1 MDFWDQHK
9 TITCF
14 YEKAGEEVCKKYGI
28 SQMEYDILMFID
40 ANPQYA
46 TAADIVR
53 VRKSAKSHVSTSLKR
68 LEEKGYI
75 ERKADEKNKKIVTIH
90 VLDTAKPLIQEGRE
104 AQKHFM
110 HMLSKGIS
118 HEEMMMFKDCFEKLC
133 RNAEEMLREK

>member
-14 YEKAGEEVCKKYGI
+14 YEKAGEEVCKKYDI

-75 ERKADEKNKKIVTIH
+75 ERKADEKRNRAARNGQLRSGNRIGSGKDSDRRGWNQHLRAAENK
-90 VLDTAKPLIQEGRE
+90 
-104 AQKHFM
+104 
-110 HMLSKGIS
+110 
-118 HEEMMMFKDCFEKLC
+118 
-133 RNAEEMLREK
+133 

>member
-1 MDFWDQHK
+1 MDSWDQHK

-53 VRKSAKSHVSTSLKR
+53 VRKSVKSHVSTSLKR

-75 ERKADEKNKKIVTIH
+75 ERKVDDNNKKVITIH
-90 VLDTAKPLIQEGRE
+90 ILEKAECVIQEGKE

-110 HMLSKGIS
+110 HTLFNGIRRD
-118 HEEMMMFKDCFEKLC
+118 EIMEFKDCFEKVC
-133 RNAEEMLREK
+133 RNAEEILKEK